1 MIKSDTLPIGLA
13 LLLAFFVVALGAY
26 VRLSDAGLGCPDWP
40 GCYGHVAV
48 PQTPQAHADAAQ
60 AFPDRPIEPHKAWK
74 EMIHR
79 YAAGTLGLFILF
91 IAIRAWGRLQRQRYS
106 PLVPSLLLG
115 LVIFQALLGM
125 WTVTLLLKPVIVT
138 AHLLGG
144 MATFGLLLW
153 LFCRRNMEYTDRTPL
168 ALRLAALLVLVMVL
182 GQIAL
187 GGWVSSNYAALM
199 CQSFP
204 ECHPGEWL
212 PQANFAQAFQ
222 WQRELGRN
230 AEGELLPAAALTAIH
245 LVHRAG
251 ALVVALAVG
260 LLAVT
265 LRRRPGLKSV
275 GTAMLLVL
283 ALQISLGVTNVLA
296 SLPLPVAVGH
306 NAGAAL
312 LLATLVIA
320 IARLG
325 SRPGYR

>member
-1 MIKSDTLPIGLA
+1 M
-13 LLLAFFVVALGAY
+13 
-26 VRLSDAGLGCPDWP
+26 
-40 GCYGHVAV
+40 
-48 PQTPQAHADAAQ
+48 
-60 AFPDRPIEPHKAWK
+60 
-74 EMIHR
+74 
-79 YAAGTLGLFILF
+79 
-91 IAIRAWGRLQRQRYS
+91 
-106 PLVPSLLLG
+106 
-115 LVIFQALLGM
+115 
-125 WTVTLLLKPVIVT
+125 
-138 AHLLGG
+138 
-144 MATFGLLLW
+144 
-153 LFCRRNMEYTDRTPL
+153 
-168 ALRLAALLVLVMVL
+168 ALRLAALLVLLLVL

-204 ECHPGEWL
+204 ECRPGEWL
-212 PQANFAQAFQ
+212 PQADFAQAFQ
-222 WQRELGRN
+222 WHRELGRN